1 MPVGAADGAGGVAGA
16 VAAVA
21 SGVDDLA
28 TVPLWSAPDG
38 ELRDALAAVV
48 EQESRLGAAKA
59 RLIREC
65 VAREAPDTRGRR
77 GAVTRAV
84 LTDRCR
90 VSRGRATADLENA
103 AVTCPVSGDL
113 RALGAAWATGEVTRE
128 HVVVAR
134 ACLHRLP
141 RRLVREHRAEVDAE
155 LTERALEWDPASA
168 EVLAQHLLQTLMPD
182 IGDRFDEHAHERRH
196 LGAVTDATGMVVV
209 HGQLDPVGGSTF
221 VATLD
226 HLAEQDRHSL
236 RQDGDPDLRTRGQR
250 RADALV
256 RMAELASE
264 HLALPSQGTGL
275 RAGVPRV
282 VVHVDADQQ
291 TATTST
297 GQNVRPCTLARMV
310 CDAVL
315 ERVTLSCGRV
325 VSMTSLGRLATP
337 GQRAA
342 LAARD
347 KGCTWPGC
355 TAPPA
360 LCEAHHVIWWSR
372 GGPTTIDNLALLCSR
387 HHTKVH
393 AQPDDERGWQM
404 LMRDGRP
411 VFRPPAHHGHPP
423 GTLLRNT
430 FHDTVR
436 ATRATGRRWRTPT
449 DDQP

>member
-1 MPVGAADGAGGVAGA
+1 MGAVGGALAGGLALVEQ
-16 VAAVA
+16 
-21 SGVDDLA
+21 GVDDLLGA
-28 TVPLWSAPDG
+28 SLWSLTDTQVH
-38 ELRDALAAVV
+38 ELVVALTV
-48 EQESRLGAAKA
+48 QEARVSAAKA
-59 RLIREC
+59 ALLRES
-65 VAREAPDTRGRR
+65 VSREAPDARGRR

-113 RALGAAWATGEVTRE
+113 RALGAAWAAGEVTRE

-141 RRLVREHRAEVDAE
+141 RRLVREHRAEVDTE

-168 EVLAQHLLQTLMPD
+168 EVLAQHLLQALVPD
-182 IGDRFDEHAHERRH
+182 ASDRFDEHAHERRH
-196 LGAVTDATGMVVV
+196 LGAVTDSTGMVVV
-209 HGQLDPVGGSTF
+209 SGQLDAVGGSAF

-226 HLAEQDRHSL
+226 HLAEQDRYAL
-236 RQDGDPDLRTRGQR
+236 REDGDPDLRTRGQR

-256 RMAELASE
+256 RMAELANE
-264 HLALPSQGTGL
+264 HLRLPASTDGTRTDGL
-275 RAGVPRV
+275 RSGVPRV

-291 TATTST
+291 AATTST
-297 GQNVRPCTLARMV
+297 GQKVSPGTLARMV

-342 LAARD
+342 LTARD
-347 KGCTWPGC
+347 QGCSWPGC
-355 TAPPA
+355 TTPPA
-360 LCEAHHVIWWSR
+360 LCEAHHVLWWSR
-372 GGPTTIDNLALLCSR
+372 GGPTTIDNLALLCTR

-393 AQPDDERGWQM
+393 AQPDDERGW
-404 LMRDGRP
+404 
-411 VFRPPAHHGHPP
+411 HHADA
-423 GTLLRNT
+423 R
-430 FHDTVR
+430 
-436 ATRATGRRWRTPT
+436 RATGVPT
-449 DDQP
+449 TRAPRPPTRHAAAQHLPRHRP